1 MSRAT
6 SEGRSTSS
14 SLVVFKL
21 KSPTRL
27 LSAEVR
33 SIASR
38 RAFSAEFL
46 GTMLLV
52 FFTLGV
58 VVVTGGMVGE
68 RLSSSRLLVTAL
80 AHGLA
85 FGLLVFTMV
94 GVSGG
99 HLNPVLTLGA
109 VITRQMPPVRGL
121 TYLVAQL
128 LGAVAGAVLLKLAL
142 PAGVPLSHGV
152 PGLGPK
158 VTAEAALVVEG
169 VLAFTLTLVFLA
181 STARGSAVLNP
192 VVLGLT
198 TALGRLVGTALTG
211 APMNPALAFG
221 VVLMSAVWSD
231 HWIWWVGPLMGS
243 VLAAVCWR
251 SWLSK
256 AAEAGRAGTDGGSG
270 RERRAQPTW

>member
-6 SEGRSTSS
+6 SEGRSTSGP
-14 SLVVFKL
+14 LVVFKL
-21 KSPTRL
+21 QSPARM

-33 SIASR
+33 SPAAR
-38 RAFSAEFL
+38 RAFSAELL
-46 GTMLLV
+46 GTLLLA

-58 VVVTGGMVGE
+58 VIVTGGMVGE
-68 RLSSSRLLVTAL
+68 RLSSSRLLVTSL

-109 VITRQMPPVRGL
+109 VITRQLTLPRGL
-121 TYLVAQL
+121 TYLAAQL
-128 LGAVAGAVLLKLAL
+128 AGAVAGAVLLKLAL
-142 PAGVPLSHGV
+142 PAGVPLAHGV
-152 PGLGPK
+152 PGLGPR
-158 VTAEAALVVEG
+158 VTPEAALVVEG

-181 STARGSAVLNP
+181 STARGPGVLP
-192 VVLGLT
+192 VVLALT
-198 TALGRLVGTALTG
+198 TALGRLFGTALTG

-221 VVLMSAVWSD
+221 ISLTAASWSG

-243 VLAAVCWR
+243 ALAAVCWR

-256 AAEAGRAGTDGGSG
+256 AGESGKVSGDGGRSW
-270 RERRAQPTW
+270 R